1 MKKMMLM
8 LGAVIAFTGMM
19 LMTGCSL
26 LSNSS
31 GTSDGTNAQIESLL
45 NSALSAAATVL
56 QNDGVQAAAVAAAEA
71 YVAQSVDDPD
81 QAAVYNSVIEA
92 AVPALADAIGSLASS
107 GTDTAATETKSAKVK
122 FQDTAAFQSIV
133 AAAVDNYQKKTAK

>member
-8 LGAVIAFTGMM
+8 LVTVIAFTGM

-26 LSNSS
+26 LSDSS

-56 QNDGVQAAAVAAAEA
+56 QNDGVQAAAIAAAEA

-92 AVPALADAIGSLASS
+92 SVPALADAIGSLASS
-107 GTDTAATETKSAKVK
+107 STDATATETKSAKVK

>member
-8 LGAVIAFTGMM
+8 LGAVIAFTGM
-19 LMTGCSL
+19 LMTGCSM
-26 LSNSS
+26 LSDSS
-31 GTSDGTNAQIESLL
+31 GTSETGTNAQIESLL

-92 AVPALADAIGSLASS
+92 AVPALADSIGSLASS